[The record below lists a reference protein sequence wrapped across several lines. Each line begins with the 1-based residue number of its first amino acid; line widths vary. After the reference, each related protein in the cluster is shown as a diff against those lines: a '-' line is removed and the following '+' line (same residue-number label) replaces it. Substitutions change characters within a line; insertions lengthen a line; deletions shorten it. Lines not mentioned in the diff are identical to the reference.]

1 LGEDSE
7 QEEPGI
13 TEKSMKNPKAEPETI
28 EESNTSGSATE
39 PVAADAGQDLSAM
52 RKVLRET
59 PYKKHLMLMRK
70 GCVHC
75 GLCADAC
82 HFYLSTGDTSMIP
95 AVKSE
100 KMAEVLRKHDG
111 IRARFPSLGRTERLE
126 TRKREALFKVAF
138 EDCTLCGRCGLNCPM
153 GINIETNMHVAR
165 SMLHSLGHFPGGLE
179 GPVHTAIEAGNYLG
193 LSTEDFVESVEWV
206 AEELGE
212 ELEIEDF
219 TAPIDKQ
226 DAAFLYVPHPLE
238 VRDYPLSLT
247 ASIKLLYA
255 AGEDY
260 TFSTHCF
267 DAVNYAYYQGDT
279 QNMVV
284 LFKRILEA
292 RERLGAKGIVLS
304 PCGHGYRVLFREGPR
319 FLNKPLDFPAH
330 TMVQLLDRYLES
342 GRLQVQ
348 RDTIE
353 GPITYHDPCNIGR
366 MGGIIDEP
374 RRVLNALTSQFVEME
389 PTGVSSICC
398 GGGGGLG
405 STTEYAERRL
415 EIGKPKAD
423 QIRKTGAKIV
433 ATNCFNCMTQ
443 IRDLNKTYDLGIE
456 SKSIVELLGDSVT
469 L

>member
-1 LGEDSE
+1 MENSK
-7 QEEPGI
+7 I
-13 TEKSMKNPKAEPETI
+13 EPETI
-28 EESNTSGSATE
+28 EEGDTSESVKE
-39 PVAADAGQDLSAM
+39 QDAADIGQDLSAM

-59 PYKKHLMLMRK
+59 PYKKHVTLMK
-70 GCVHC
+70 NGCMHC

-82 HFYLSTGDTSMIP
+82 HFYLSTGETSMIP

-100 KMAEVLRKHDG
+100 KMAEVLRKHSG
-111 IRARFPSLGRTERLE
+111 IRARLPFLGRTERLD

-153 GINIETNMHVAR
+153 GISVETNMHVAR
-165 SMLHSLGHFPGGLE
+165 SMLHSLGHVRSGLA
-179 GPVHTAIEAGNYLG
+179 GPIHNALEVGNYLG

-219 TAPIDKQ
+219 PAPIDKQ

-260 TFSTHCF
+260 TFSSHCF

-279 QNMVV
+279 QNMMV
-284 LFKRILEA
+284 LFKRVLEA
-292 RERLGAKGIVLS
+292 REKLRAKGIVLS
-304 PCGHGYRVLFREGPR
+304 PCGHGYRMLFREGPR
-319 FLNKPLDFPAH
+319 YLNRPLDFPAY
-330 TMVQLLDRYLES
+330 TMVQLLDRYIES

-366 MGGIIDEP
+366 MGGVIDEP
-374 RRVLNALTSQFVEME
+374 RRVLNAVTSQFVEME
-389 PTGVSSICC
+389 PSGVRNLCC
-398 GGGGGLG
+398 GGGGGLS
-405 STTEYAERRL
+405 STTEYAERRIQ
-415 EIGKPKAD
+415 IGKPKAD

-433 ATNCFNCMTQ
+433 ATNCFNCMSQ
-443 IRDLNKTYDLGIE
+443 IRDLSKAYDLGVE
-456 SKSIVELLGDSVT
+456 SKSIVELLADSIK